1 MNGPLLFG
9 LLVALGVM
17 LGFVIL
23 GRTVRTQDPM
33 EARLQEYGASGRQSV
48 STDSDAY
55 VTRRA
60 AWSGVNRILTGFG
73 LGSRLATALARAD
86 LPLTAAEFALIM
98 LGAGAAGFLIGTV
111 RLAQALGTVRPGIG
125 LGLGTVRLATGLGL
139 GLGLAA
145 IFGYLPILYL
155 RFLQNRR
162 QRAFT
167 EQLPD
172 VLTLLVGALRAGYGL
187 SQALEALAEQLPP
200 PASTEFARV
209 MRAVGLGLPLQRALS
224 DMAERVGSDDLG
236 LVVTAIN
243 VQYEMG
249 GNLAQTLETI
259 GETVRDRIRML
270 REIRVLTAQQR
281 LTGYVLAL
289 LPAVVALG
297 LFMANPQYMRRLFE
311 PGWIRLLPVA
321 AVLMQIVGFL
331 VIRKI
336 VDIEV

>member
-1 MNGPLLFG
+1 MDGPLFFG
-9 LLVALGVM
+9 MLVALTVM
-17 LGFVIL
+17 IGFVAL
-23 GRTVRTQDPM
+23 GRVVPAQDPI
-33 EARLQEYGASGRQSV
+33 EARLKEYGISEREPVSGD
-48 STDSDAY
+48 TDADA
-55 VTRRA
+55 TRRRA
-60 AWSGVNRILTGFG
+60 AWPGVNRLLVGFG
-73 LGSRLATALARAD
+73 VGPRLATALARAD
-86 LPLTAAEFALIM
+86 VPMTAAEFALIM
-98 LGAGAAGFLIGTV
+98 LGVGAAGFL
-111 RLAQALGTVRPGIG
+111 LGTVRMGQ
-125 LGLGTVRLATGLGL
+125 GLGL

-145 IFGYLPILYL
+145 IFGYLPILYV
-155 RFLQNRR
+155 RFVQNRR

-172 VLTLLVGALRAGYGL
+172 VLTLLVGALQAGYGL
-187 SQALEALAEQLPP
+187 SQALEALVEQLPP

-281 LTGYVLAL
+281 LTGYVLAI
-289 LPAVVALG
+289 LPVAVALVI
-297 LFMANPQYMRRLFE
+297 FMINPQYMRRLFE
-311 PGWIRLLPVA
+311 PGWIRMLPVA